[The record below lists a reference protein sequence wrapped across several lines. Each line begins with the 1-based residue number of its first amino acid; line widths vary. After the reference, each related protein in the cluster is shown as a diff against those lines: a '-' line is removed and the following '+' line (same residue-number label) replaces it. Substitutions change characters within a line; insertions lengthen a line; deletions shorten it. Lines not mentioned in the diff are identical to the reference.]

1 MDKEMMTKLVDSIS
15 EQLEDREEVSVIDPD
30 FNTWDAKRVGDRI
43 HVVCLETR
51 QAILI
56 GAAWDDQDSL
66 NEYREGL

>member
-1 MDKEMMTKLVDSIS
+1 
-15 EQLEDREEVSVIDPD
+15 
-30 FNTWDAKRVGDRI
+30 
-43 HVVCLETR
+43 LETR